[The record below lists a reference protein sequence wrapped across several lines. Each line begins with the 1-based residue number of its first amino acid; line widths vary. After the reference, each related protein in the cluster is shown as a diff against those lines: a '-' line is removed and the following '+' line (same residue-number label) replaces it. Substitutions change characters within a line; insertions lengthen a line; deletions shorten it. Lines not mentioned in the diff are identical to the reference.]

1 MRESDQPRPT
11 PCRGAPPYRQVTK
24 AGSRVLRYIT
34 GATTYALVDRIATTH
49 LSRGGWWDQPS
60 DMTDD
65 NIDISINGQTIDE
78 AGAEIEAKI
87 ASRSL
92 DNDERIE
99 RREARKL
106 RRARARGWED
116 MLIQRDAA
124 LSRVRRL
131 TRAGDDMVVCIE
143 KFLDALSEGEDSEV
157 MHNLRVAL
165 GDAIDDFDCEV
176 GNLGGEDE

>member
-1 MRESDQPRPT
+1 M
-11 PCRGAPPYRQVTK
+11 G
-24 AGSRVLRYIT
+24 
-34 GATTYALVDRIATTH
+34 
-49 LSRGGWWDQPS
+49 WDQPS
-60 DMTDD
+60 DMNDD
-65 NIDISINGQTIDE
+65 TIDIRIDGQTIDE
-78 AGAEIEAKI
+78 AGAAIEARI

-92 DNDERIE
+92 DDEERIE

-131 TRAGDDMVVCIE
+131 TRAGDSMVVSIE
-143 KFLDALSEGEDSEV
+143 MFLDALSEGEDSEV
-157 MHNLRVAL
+157 IHRLRTAL